1 MTALAESATTILH
14 RTSDLVTPPLRAAV
28 DMLDERLRL
37 IASYQLGWCDAD
49 GKPTAHS
56 GGKLLRPTLALL
68 SAQAGGG
75 QASDGIPGAVAVELV
90 HNFSL
95 LHDDVMDHDL
105 ERRHRPTGWAV
116 FGEGQAI
123 LAGNAMCL
131 LAIDVLRQA
140 SGGPGLCA
148 LRCLTGAVH
157 GLISGQSDDLAFENA
172 DSIDL
177 AACLRMEAGK
187 TAALLSCSAAIG
199 ALLVDA
205 PTAVVDGLAGYG
217 FELGIA
223 FQLVDDIL
231 GIIGD
236 PAVTGKSASSDV
248 RTGKRSA
255 PIVAALRS
263 GTDAGDA
270 LDELLAGGPPESDED
285 VELAA
290 ELITEAGGL
299 RWTAREA
306 DHRLTRALGH
316 LRPVSD
322 RGALD
327 DLMTLGHYV
336 VDRDR

>member
-1 MTALAESATTILH
+1 MTALADNVTTILD
-14 RTSDLVTPPLRAAV
+14 RTGDLVTPALREAV
-28 DMLDERLRL
+28 DTLDERIRL
-37 IASYQLGWCDAD
+37 IASYQLGWCERD
-49 GKPTAHS
+49 GTPTDRG
-56 GGKLLRPTLALL
+56 GGKGLRPTLAIL
-68 SAQAGGG
+68 SAEAGGG
-75 QASDGIPGAVAVELV
+75 QAADGVPGAVAVELV

-95 LHDDVMDHDL
+95 VHDDVMDRDL
-105 ERRHRPTGWAV
+105 ERRHRATGWVA

-140 SGGPGLCA
+140 ADAGLRA
-148 LRCLTGAVH
+148 LPCLTAAVH
-157 GLISGQSDDLAFENA
+157 RLISGQSDDLAFENA

-177 AACLRMEAGK
+177 AMCLRMEAGK
-187 TAALLSCSAAIG
+187 TAALLACSTSIG
-199 ALLVDA
+199 ALLADA
-205 PTAVVDGLAGYG
+205 PTSVVDALAGFG

-236 PAVTGKSASSDV
+236 PDVTGKSASSDV
-248 RTGKRSA
+248 RSGKRSA
-255 PIVAALRS
+255 PVVAALRS
-263 GTDAGDA
+263 GTDAGA
-270 LDELLAGGPPESDED
+270 RLRELLASGPPESEHD

-290 ELITEAGGL
+290 NLITDAGGL

-316 LRPVSD
+316 LNAAPGPRSAVD
-322 RGALD
+322 ALAA
-327 DLMTLGHYV
+327 LARYV

>member
-14 RTSDLVTPPLRAAV
+14 RTGELVTPALRDAV

-37 IASYQLGWCDAD
+37 IAGYQIGWCDWD
-49 GKPTAHS
+49 GTPTAHA

-68 SAQAGGG
+68 SAQAGCG
-75 QASDGIPGAVAVELV
+75 QPSDGIPGAVAVELV

-95 LHDDVMDHDL
+95 LHDDVMDRDL

-123 LAGNAMCL
+123 LAGNALCL
-131 LAIDVLRQA
+131 LAIDILRQA
-140 SGGPGLCA
+140 GGPGLRA
-148 LRCLTGAVH
+148 LPCLTGAIH

-187 TAALLSCSAAIG
+187 TAALLSCSSAIG
-199 ALLVDA
+199 ALLVGA
-205 PTAVVDGLAGYG
+205 PAAVVDGLAGFG
-217 FELGIA
+217 FELGLA

-231 GIIGD
+231 GIVGD

-255 PIVAALRS
+255 PVVAALRS

-270 LDELLAGGPPESDED
+270 LHDLLADGPPTNDAD
-285 VELAA
+285 VERAA

-322 RGALD
+322 QSALA
-327 DLMTLGHYV
+327 DLMTLAHYV

>member
-14 RTSDLVTPPLRAAV
+14 RTGGLVTPALRDAV
-28 DMLDERLRL
+28 DLLDERLRL
-37 IASYQLGWCDAD
+37 IAGYQLGWWDAD
-49 GKPTAHS
+49 GTPNEHS

-75 QASDGIPGAVAVELV
+75 QPSDGIPGAVAVELV

-95 LHDDVMDHDL
+95 LHDDVMDRDL

-131 LAIDVLRQA
+131 LAIDVVAQA
-140 SGGPGLCA
+140 AGPGLRA
-148 LRCLTGAVH
+148 LPCLSGAIH

-172 DSIDL
+172 ASVDL

-205 PTAVVDGLAGYG
+205 PPAVVDGLAGFG

-248 RTGKRSA
+248 RSGKRSA
-255 PIVAALRS
+255 PVVAALRS
-263 GTDAGDA
+263 GTDAGNA
-270 LDELLAGGPPESDED
+270 LNELLAGGPPTSDAH
-285 VELAA
+285 VECAA
-290 ELITEAGGL
+290 ELIAQAGGL

-306 DHRLTRALGH
+306 DHRMTRALGH
-316 LRPVSD
+316 LRVVSD
-322 RGALD
+322 PNALA
-327 DLMTLGHYV
+327 DLMTLAHYV